1 MVSLQKQLFLLAP
14 RRLWMFREEER
25 LRLSDRNSISISKCK
40 FCSILSKLLLVDF
53 GKVLSSSVKKLQ
65 QNLNASFVEI
75 IFHKY

>member
-1 MVSLQKQLFLLAP
+1 MS
-14 RRLWMFREEER
+14 WGC
-25 LRLSDRNSISISKCK
+25 KCK

>member
-1 MVSLQKQLFLLAP
+1 MS
-14 RRLWMFREEER
+14 WG
-25 LRLSDRNSISISKCK
+25 SKCK

-53 GKVLSSSVKKLQ
+53 SKVLSSSVKKLQ